1 MISNA
6 LLVSVFAIF
15 RKRNFFLGIVAASVV
30 KYLFLYA
37 TSSMVISLLLKKEVA
52 SSVAQMMSWPQ
63 LVTAL
68 AGGVLAWVFL
78 RGAKRI

>member
-1 MISNA
+1 
-6 LLVSVFAIF
+6 V
-15 RKRNFFLGIVAASVV
+15 
-30 KYLFLYA
+30 
-37 TSSMVISLLLKKEVA
+37 VISLLLKKEVA
-52 SSVAQMMSWPQ
+52 SQVSLMMSWPQ